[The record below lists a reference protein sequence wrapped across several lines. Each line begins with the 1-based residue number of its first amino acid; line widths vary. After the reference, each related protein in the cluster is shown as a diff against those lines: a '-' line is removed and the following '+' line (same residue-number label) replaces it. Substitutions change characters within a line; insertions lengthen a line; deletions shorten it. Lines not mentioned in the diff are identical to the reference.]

1 MPRYRLDLA
10 YDGSGFHGYAWQ
22 TNQRTIQGELDS
34 ALGQVLGPISTD
46 IAGRT
51 DAGVHARHQVA
62 TFTTDQP
69 VDCVKLVRSLSKMV
83 GPEVVVYG
91 CQPVPDDFSARFNAS
106 HRVYRYRILNRPFPD
121 PLRRGSTWHVKDP
134 LDITA
139 MNETVQHFI
148 GEWDFASFC
157 RKAAGRSTVRTI
169 LAAMWCAR
177 PDDVLR
183 FEIKGVA
190 FCHQMVRSL
199 VGFAVDAGLGR
210 IDPASARMALE
221 AKDRSVNTYIAPAHG
236 LVLWEIGY

>member
-10 YDGSGFHGYAWQ
+10 YDGSGFHGYARQ
-22 TNQRTIQGELDS
+22 PNQRTIQGELDT
-34 ALGQVLGPISTD
+34 ALEQILGPTPTD

-62 TFTTDQP
+62 TFTTDTP
-69 VDCVKLVRSLSKMV
+69 IDCAKLVRSLTKMV
-83 GPEVVVYG
+83 GPEVVVYR
-91 CQPVPDDFSARFNAS
+91 CEPVPDEFSARFNAA

-121 PLRRGSTWHVKDP
+121 PLRRGSTWHVKAP

-139 MNETVQHFI
+139 MNKTVEHFV
-148 GEWDFASFC
+148 GVWDFASFC
-157 RKAAGRSTVRTI
+157 KKATGRSTVRTV
-169 LAAMWCAR
+169 LSALWCAR

-199 VGFAVDAGLGR
+199 VAFSVDAGLGR
-210 IDPASARMALE
+210 IEPSAALAALE
-221 AKDRSVNTYIAPAHG
+221 AKDRAVNTHIAPPHG